1 MRPLRSPA
9 CRMALLAWSLLAGG
23 CAVGP
28 DFTRPDLARDY
39 PSPDAVAPP
48 VRETPTDWW
57 SGFGSAP
64 LDARVVRALRN
75 NPDVQAAQAA
85 LMAAR
90 ETAAAGRGSLFPSLG
105 AEVNPTRQKTSGAL
119 SSVPADG
126 SYVYSLH
133 TASLTMAYSPDLFG
147 GTRRSLEALFSQ
159 ADAQQAQWQA
169 TRQTLIANVVVG
181 FIQEASLAAQLQSI
195 DAAIA
200 TQQRSL
206 GILQQRLALGDAAR
220 SDVLLQTAALAG
232 VQAQRPAVEKQL
244 AQQRDR
250 NAALEGLGAASVD
263 PAPATLAAIRLPAGL
278 PTRVPSEWL
287 EDRPDIRMAEAQ
299 WHAARAQV
307 GVATAMRLPSLTLT
321 AGGGSSAASFGRLFG
336 PGTAFWNLAGDL
348 AAPLFDGGTL
358 RHRQRAAEAADRQA
372 AAVYRSTVINAFANV
387 ADALHARE
395 ADDRGLVLAT
405 AARDAAAEGY
415 RVAQAQSAAGDISTL
430 TLLASEQA
438 LRTAE
443 LAQVVAQAQQL
454 EDAAAL
460 LQAIA
465 PGADRPE
472 P

>member
-1 MRPLRSPA
+1 MMSLPSRA
-9 CRMALLAWSLLAGG
+9 CRMTLLAWSLLAAG

-28 DFTRPDLARDY
+28 DFTHPELSRDD
-39 PSPDAVAPP
+39 PSPGAVPAP
-48 VRETPTDWW
+48 VRDRHAPWW
-57 SGFGSAP
+57 SGFGNAR
-64 LDARVVRALRN
+64 LDARVARALRN

-90 ETAAAGRGSLFPSLG
+90 ETAAAQRGSFMPSVS
-105 AEVNPTRQKTSGAL
+105 ADMSPTRQKTSGAL

-133 TASLTMAYSPDLFG
+133 TASLTTAYSPDLFG
-147 GTRRSLEALFSQ
+147 GTRRSVEALVAQ

-181 FIQEASLAAQLQSI
+181 FIEEASLAAQLQSI

-206 GILQQRLALGDAAR
+206 DIVRKRLALGDAAR
-220 SDVLLQTAALAG
+220 RDVLLQSAALASA
-232 VQAQRPAVEKQL
+232 QAQRPAVEKQL

-250 NAALEGLGAASVD
+250 NAALEGLGAVPTDTVPAALAS
-263 PAPATLAAIRLPAGL
+263 IRLPADL
-278 PTRVPSEWL
+278 PASVPSAWL

-321 AGGGSSAASFGRLFG
+321 AGAGHSAASFGRLFG

-348 AAPLFDGGTL
+348 AAPLFDGGAL

-395 ADDRGLVLAT
+395 ADDRGLALAT
-405 AARDAAAEGY
+405 AAREAAAQSY
-415 RVAQAQSAAGDISTL
+415 QVAQAQSAAGDIGML
-430 TLLASEQA
+430 TLLAAEQT

-443 LAQVVAQAQQL
+443 LALVTAQAQQL

-465 PGADRPE
+465 PGDG
-472 P
+472 